1 MKKLSLIILGLMLF
15 SALNAQDQGVFSGN
29 FQSNFSVF
37 QLDSNIGAYESPQY
51 LSDKSSSEA
60 WLFLNYQLKGFNL
73 SARYDLF
80 NNSNLLNP
88 TGSYTGH
95 GLGFW
100 QLKKKI
106 DKLELTVG
114 SFYDQF
120 GSGLVFRAY
129 EGRLL
134 GLDYAVEGMHANY
147 DITDNWFVKAFT
159 GRQKGFISERFSTAP
174 QVLKGV
180 NSEYLL
186 STENGNTFN
195 FGASFVNRTLD
206 DGTMNTITAEISNY
220 ESDND
225 KFDPK
230 YNVYAYNGYASA
242 TLGPVN
248 LFAEYVTKT
257 EEAIRAKSGKLE
269 LHSGSII
276 YAGANFSKNKLGK
289 NKKGGIGIDVQYRK
303 IDKFPFRVHP
313 NASLLNGFVT
323 YQPSLTRQGTYRMLA
338 RYNAP
343 AQELGEE
350 GIQVDLTYTIKKGR
364 TIKAN
369 FSNITDL
376 EGEKLFSEKFFQY
389 SHKINKKWKGKLGLQ
404 SVFYNQQ
411 VYEVKDSTY
420 HDVHTLTPFGE
431 LTYKMTRRNSVRFEA
446 QYLMTGEDLGS
457 FVNAILEFNF
467 SPHYTFAISDMVN
480 VDPVRHEGSPI
491 SDDIVHYYS
500 VFAKYNIHTTA
511 FTLAYIKQVEGI
523 NCTGGICRVEPAFSG
538 VRFTITTNF

>member
-1 MKKLSLIILGLMLF
+1 MKKLAFLVLFIGILGG
-15 SALNAQDQGVFSGN
+15 AKAQDQGVFSGN

-37 QLDSNIGAYESPQY
+37 QLDSTIGAFESPQY
-51 LSDKSSSEA
+51 LSEKSSAEA

-80 NNSNLLNP
+80 HNSNLLNP

-134 GLDYAVEGMHANY
+134 GLDYAVEGMHAKY
-147 DITDNWFVKAFT
+147 DITDNWFLKAFT
-159 GRQKGFISERFSTAP
+159 GKQKGFISERFATAP
-174 QVLKGV
+174 QVLKGF
-180 NSEYLL
+180 NSEYLM
-186 STENGNTFN
+186 SGKN
-195 FGASFVNRTLD
+195 FRTLNLGVSFINRTLD
-206 DGTMNTITAEISNY
+206 GSSMSLITTEI
-220 ESDND
+220 ESYDVAD
-225 KFDPK
+225 KFLPK
-230 YNVYAYNGYASA
+230 YNVYAYNGYATA
-242 TLGPVN
+242 TLGN
-248 LFAEYVTKT
+248 FTLFAEYVGKT
-257 EEAIRAKSGKLE
+257 EEAIRNIDGKLV
-269 LHSGSII
+269 LKPGNII
-276 YAGANFSKNKLGK
+276 YAGGNYSKNKLGK
-289 NKKGGIGIDVQYRK
+289 NKKGGIGIDVQYRR
-303 IDKFPFRVHP
+303 IDHFPLRVHP
-313 NASLLNGFVT
+313 NATLLNGFIT

-350 GIQVDLTYTIKKGR
+350 GIQIDLTYTIKKGR
-364 TIKAN
+364 QIRAN
-369 FSNITDL
+369 YSNITDL
-376 EGEKLFSEKFFQY
+376 DGGPLFSERFFMY
-389 SHKINKKWKGKLGLQ
+389 SHKFSKTWKAKIGLQ

-411 VYEVKDSTY
+411 VYESKDSTY
-420 HDVHTLTPFGE
+420 HDVNTITPFGE
-431 LTYKMTRRNSVRFEA
+431 VTYRMSRRNSIRLEA
-446 QYLMTGEDLGS
+446 QYLKTGEDLGS
-457 FVNAILEFNF
+457 FLNAILELNF

-480 VDPVRHEGSPI
+480 VEPVRHEGSTI
-491 SDDIVHYYS
+491 SDEIVHYYS
-500 VFAKYNIHTTA
+500 FFGKYNIHTTS

>member
-1 MKKLSLIILGLMLF
+1 MKKVSF
-15 SALNAQDQGVFSGN
+15 VALLVFIFNSSQAQEQGVFSGN

-37 QLDSNIGAYESPQY
+37 QLDSTIGAYESPQY

-60 WLFLNYQLKGFNL
+60 WLFLNYQLKGFNI

-106 DKLELTVG
+106 DKLEITVG

-120 GSGLVFRAY
+120 GSGLVFRSY

-134 GLDYAVEGMHANY
+134 GLDYAVEGMHARY
-147 DITDNWFVKAFT
+147 DIKDNWFVKGFT
-159 GRQKGFISERFSTAP
+159 GRQKGFISERFNTAP
-174 QVLKGV
+174 QIIKGV
-180 NSEYLL
+180 NSEYLITGKDNK
-186 STENGNTFN
+186 SINI
-195 FGASFVNRTLD
+195 GASFVNRTLD
-206 DGTMNTITAEISNY
+206 GNSMGTLTAEINSY
-220 ESDND
+220 PVAER
-225 KFDPK
+225 FAPK
-230 YNVYAYNGYASA
+230 YNVYAYNGYANA
-242 TLGPVN
+242 TLGDFTV
-248 LFAEYVTKT
+248 FAEYVTKT
-257 EEAIRAKSGKLE
+257 EEAIRVEDGNLKPRE
-269 LHSGSII
+269 GSII
-276 YAGANFSKNKLGK
+276 YAGANYSKNKLGK

-303 IDKFPFRVHP
+303 IDNFPFRVHP
-313 NASLLNGFVT
+313 NASLLNGFIT

-350 GIQVDLTYTIKKGR
+350 GIQVDLTYTIKRGR
-364 TIKAN
+364 MISAN
-369 FSNITDL
+369 FSQITDL
-376 EGEKLFSEKFFQY
+376 DGGLLFSERYFMY
-389 SHKINKKWKGKLGLQ
+389 GHKINKKWKGKVGVQ

-411 VYEVKDSTY
+411 VYEAKDETY
-420 HDVHTLTPFGE
+420 HDVQTLTPFGE
-431 LTYKMTRRNSVRFEA
+431 VTYKFSRRNSARLEA
-446 QYLMTGEDLGS
+446 QYLMTEEDLGS
-457 FVNAILEFNF
+457 FVNAILELNF

-480 VDPVRHEGSPI
+480 VDPVRHEGSTV
-491 SDDIVHYYS
+491 SDEIVHYYS
-500 VFAKYNIHTTA
+500 FFGKYNIHTTS

-538 VRFTITTNF
+538 VRFTVTTNF

>member
-1 MKKLSLIILGLMLF
+1 MKRISFLALF
-15 SALNAQDQGVFSGN
+15 LLVFTSAKSQEQGVFSGN

-37 QLDSNIGAYESPQY
+37 QLDSNIGAFESPQY
-51 LSDKSSSEA
+51 LSDKSSAEA
-60 WLFLNYQLKGFNL
+60 WLFLNYQLKGFNV

-100 QLKKKI
+100 QVKKKI

-120 GSGLVFRAY
+120 GSGLVFRSY

-134 GLDYAVEGMHANY
+134 GLDYAVEGMHARY
-147 DITDNWFVKAFT
+147 DLNDNWFVKGFT

-174 QVLKGV
+174 QVLKGI
-180 NSEYLL
+180 NSEYLIVG
-186 STENGNTFN
+186 ENNRSINIG
-195 FGASFVNRTLD
+195 GSFVNRTLD
-206 DGTMNTITAEISNY
+206 GNTMGTLTAEINGY
-220 ESDND
+220 PLE
-225 KFDPK
+225 KRFAPK
-230 YNVYAYNGYASA
+230 YNVYAYNGYANA
-242 TLGPVN
+242 TLGDFTV
-248 LFAEYVTKT
+248 FAEYVMKT
-257 EEAIRAKSGKLE
+257 DEAIRVESGELE
-269 LHSGSII
+269 LHDGSII
-276 YAGANFSKNKLGK
+276 YAGANYSKNKLGK
-289 NKKGGIGIDVQYRK
+289 SKKGGIGIDFQYRR

-313 NASLLNGFVT
+313 NASLLNGFIT

-350 GIQVDLTYTIKKGR
+350 GVQLDLTYTIKKGR
-364 TIKAN
+364 QIAAN
-369 FSNITDL
+369 FSQITDL
-376 EGEKLFSEKFFQY
+376 DGGLLFSERYLMY
-389 SHKINKKWKGKLGLQ
+389 SHKFNRKWKAKFGLQ

-411 VYEVKDSTY
+411 VYEAKDTSY
-420 HDVHTLTPFGE
+420 HDVETFTPFGE
-431 LTYKMTRRNSVRFEA
+431 VTYKFSRRNSARFEA
-446 QYLMTGEDLGS
+446 QYLMTDQDLGS
-457 FVNAILEFNF
+457 FVNAILELNF
-467 SPHYTFAISDMVN
+467 SPHYTIAISDMVN
-480 VDPVRHEGSPI
+480 VDPVRHEGSTI

-500 VFAKYNIHTTA
+500 FFGKYNIHTTS